1 MGDAI
6 KEEDNKGHT
15 TKTITVGTR
24 IEHDTFN
31 EHVNKQQVQRLKF
44 LLEQTTVYSKFL
56 AEKLKQKTEDAEV
69 VKQPSKR
76 TGKSN
81 GKKEAVHPDFCQP
94 SLITGGTLRD
104 YQLEGVEWLVSLFE
118 NGLNGILA
126 DEMGLGK
133 TFQCISFLAF
143 LREQGIWGPFLVV
156 TPLSTVSNWVSEI
169 NRFAPSIPALLYH
182 GSISEREEL
191 RKTHLSK
198 YGPSFPIVV
207 TSYEIAMN
215 DKKFLQVNSHLCLL
229 Y

>member
-1 MGDAI
+1 MDS
-6 KEEDNKGHT
+6 EENEGQI
-15 TKTITVGTR
+15 TKTIRVGTR
-24 IEHDTFN
+24 IEHDTFD
-31 EHVNKQQVQRLKF
+31 EHVNKQQVERLKF

-56 AEKLKQKTEDAEV
+56 ADKLKQKSDEAEAN
-69 VKQPSKR
+69 PSLKKS
-76 TGKSN
+76 GKS
-81 GKKEAVHPDFCQP
+81 KTRKDDSSASFQQP
-94 SLITGGTLRD
+94 SLITGGKLRD
-104 YQLEGVEWLVSLFE
+104 YQLDGVEWLVSLFE

-156 TPLSTVSNWVSEI
+156 TPLSTVANWVSEI

-182 GSISEREEL
+182 GSIAEREEL
-191 RKTHLSK
+191 RKVHLSK

-215 DKKFLQVNSHLCLL
+215 DKKYLQVFMS
-229 Y
+229 